1 MIRITGGE
9 FRNRRLETPKGMD
22 IRPTREVMRLALFN
36 MFYNRILRCS
46 VLEIF
51 AGTGAVGFEALSRG
65 AGEVTFVDNANQ
77 SINLLK
83 TSAAK
88 LDVEAK
94 IHLIRRDWK
103 PALRELGAMGR
114 KFDLIFADPPWKSDL
129 ELPVLELVIE
139 TGILAE
145 HGWLAVESPGGRKTA
160 FPADLLPI
168 RVDRDYGISRLTVFT
183 REQEEG

>member
-1 MIRITGGE
+1 MIRITGGD
-9 FRNRRLETPKGMD
+9 FRNRRLDTPKNWD

-36 MFYNRILRCS
+36 MYYNRILRAS

-51 AGTGAVGFEALSRG
+51 AGTGAVGFDALSRK
-65 AGEVTFVDNANQ
+65 AAEVTFVDNANQ
-77 SINLLK
+77 SIQLLK
-83 TSAAK
+83 SSAAK
-88 LDVEAK
+88 LEVEER

-103 PALRELGAMGR
+103 PALRELGALGR

-129 ELPVLELVIE
+129 ERAVLELVVE

-145 HGWLAVESPGGRKTA
+145 NGWLAIESPGGRATA
-160 FPADLLPI
+160 FPADLLPV

-183 REQEEG
+183 TEQDEG